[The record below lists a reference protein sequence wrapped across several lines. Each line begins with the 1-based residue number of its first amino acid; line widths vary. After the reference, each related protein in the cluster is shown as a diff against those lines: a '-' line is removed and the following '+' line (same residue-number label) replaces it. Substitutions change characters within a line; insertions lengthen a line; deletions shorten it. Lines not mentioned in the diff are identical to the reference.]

1 MPTPS
6 DPSVPLRQR
15 LQDALPAAL
24 KARDRAAVAALR
36 SALAAI
42 ANAEAVNGP
51 ARSDRGQAIEQT
63 SVGVGVAEVERRVL
77 TADQVEQIVRAEV
90 AERQAAALDYERA
103 GRMDRADEV
112 RREAAVLSAHLDD
125 A

>member
-1 MPTPS
+1 MSTIPAVPTPS
-6 DPSVPLRQR
+6 NPSVPLRQR
-15 LQDALPAAL
+15 LQDALPVAL

-42 ANAEAVNGP
+42 ANAEAVNRP
-51 ARSDRGQAIEQT
+51 AASDRGQAIEQT

-90 AERQAAALDYERA
+90 AERLAAALD
-103 GRMDRADEV
+103 
-112 RREAAVLSAHLDD
+112 
-125 A
+125 

>member
-6 DPSVPLRQR
+6 NPSVPLRQR
-15 LQDALPAAL
+15 LQDALPVAL
-24 KARDRAAVAALR
+24 KAGDRAAVAALR

-42 ANAEAVNGP
+42 ANAEAVNRP
-51 ARSDRGQAIEQT
+51 APSDRGQAIEQT

-90 AERQAAALDYERA
+90 AERQAAARDYERA
-103 GRMDRADEV
+103 GRTDRADQV
-112 RREAAVLSAHLDD
+112 RREAAVLSAHLSS